1 MELYD
6 VLGLKVGPLDLRLMN
21 LDGDPSSVAEPQAED
36 GTDADL
42 EVEAA
47 VDLQR
52 QRFERRLD
60 VLRIAGPENLV
71 DENRMCVP
79 NARAESQHAGQY
91 RPAAMPA
98 LEISPFDEAHLDAAA
113 GLLAA
118 RHRRHRE
125 AEPLLA
131 EQHDFRAEIEALWRG
146 EEASGAVGIRDGRVV
161 GYMLGIRKEAR
172 WGPNIWVDPAGHAA
186 EEAEDVRD
194 LYAAAAADWVDEGR
208 TRHYVVAPASD
219 APLLDAWARL
229 SFGRQHASGIREIPE
244 AGWPEGVRLADAR
257 DLDAIIDIAPVLP
270 DLQDRSPVFGQ
281 VPRETEDELR
291 TEIAEDLENA
301 DIANLVAEIDG
312 RVVGNLV
319 IAPTELSSTHA
330 GLARVPGAVLL
341 AYAATKPEVRG
352 LGTGVAMTN
361 AAFAWAR
368 AKGYETMV
376 TDWRETNLLSSRFW
390 PKRGFRRTFLR
401 LYRSIP

>member
-1 MELYD
+1 MS
-6 VLGLKVGPLDLRLMN
+6 GLKIQPF
-21 LDGDPSSVAEPQAED
+21 SE
-36 GTDADL
+36 
-42 EVEAA
+42 
-47 VDLQR
+47 
-52 QRFERRLD
+52 
-60 VLRIAGPENLV
+60 
-71 DENRMCVP
+71 
-79 NARAESQHAGQY
+79 QHLG
-91 RPAAMPA
+91 
-98 LEISPFDEAHLDAAA
+98 EAA
-113 GLLAA
+113 GLLEQ

-131 EQHDFRAEIEALWRG
+131 DGHDFRAEVEALWRG

-161 GYMLGIRKEAR
+161 GYVLGIRKDAR
-172 WGPNIWVDPAGHAA
+172 WGPNVWVDPAGHAA

-194 LYAAAAADWVDEGR
+194 LYAAAASRWVDEGR

-244 AGWPEGVRLADAR
+244 VGWPDGVRLAEAG
-257 DLDAIIDIAPVLP
+257 DLDAIVDIAPVLP
-270 DLQDRSPVFGQ
+270 DLQDRSPVFGK
-281 VPRETEDELR
+281 VPRETEEELR
-291 TEIAEDLENA
+291 TEIAKDLE
-301 DIANLVAEIDG
+301 DGDVANLVAEIEG

-330 GLARVPGAVLL
+330 GLARVPGAALL

-352 LGTGVAMTN
+352 LGTGVAMTS
-361 AAFAWAR
+361 AGFAWAR